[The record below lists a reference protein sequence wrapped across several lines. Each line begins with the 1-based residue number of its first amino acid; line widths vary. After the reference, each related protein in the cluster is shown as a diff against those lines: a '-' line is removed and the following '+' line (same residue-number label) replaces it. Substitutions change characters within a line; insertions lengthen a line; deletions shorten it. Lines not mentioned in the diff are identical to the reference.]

1 MNRNYRMLSFVPRWG
16 IAPRHHQQTV
26 AEHSYYVVLYAAQL
40 CDRMGIG
47 DLGRLNVVEYALV
60 HDVREAW
67 ESDIPGP
74 SKRAIVDKERAD
86 RYHGAFA
93 ATMDPYYRG
102 SYVLGVEVVVDGYGV
117 GRLIKDI
124 VKVADLIDSVFYLKQ
139 ETLMGNAFAQG
150 LFMRDMERL
159 RAAAQGVL
167 VRDLLDQFWIDID
180 TAMYELGNAGA
191 VLPIVD
197 TDLPGPPY
205 LPGDGPEYPTWANPA
220 SGAALNP
227 NARVVGDKK
236 LEHTGWSG

>member
-40 CDRMGIG
+40 CDRMGVG

-102 SYVLGVEVVVDGYGV
+102 SYVLGVETVMDGYGV
-117 GRLIKDI
+117 SRLIKDI
-124 VKVADLIDSVFYLKQ
+124 VKVADLIDSVFYLQ
-139 ETLMGNAFAQG
+139 TELLMGNGFANG
-150 LFMRDMERL
+150 LLARDMERL
-159 RAAAQGVL
+159 WKAAKGVL
-167 VRDLLDQFWIDID
+167 VPTDYVQFEQDIFNGL
-180 TAMYELGNAGA
+180 MGLNMAGA
-191 VLPIVD
+191 VLPVID
-197 TDLPGPPY
+197 TDLPGPPF
-205 LPGDGPEYPTWANPA
+205 DPA
-220 SGAALNP
+220 SSKP
-227 NARVVGDKK
+227 
-236 LEHTGWSG
+236 EHTGWAG